1 VAIRGIIV
9 FGRTAAKTL
18 IALCVVGAVVAASGC
33 GTNDHG
39 PRRIVVKARAP
50 ERGNWSPREIHVE
63 RGRPITIVVR
73 NVDIATHSFYL
84 PALGLDTGPL
94 KPGETKDVTFTPE
107 FAGRYLFLCAV
118 WCSDY
123 HMYERGWLI
132 VE

>member
-1 VAIRGIIV
+1 MIELLKTMRLPLFAVLCALSPLLMA
-9 FGRTAAKTL
+9 TA
-18 IALCVVGAVVAASGC
+18 CGVDSGD
-33 GTNDHG
+33 TT
-39 PRRIVVKARAP
+39 RIVLKARAP

-63 RGRPITIVVR
+63 RGRPVTIVVR

-84 PALGLDTGPL
+84 PELNLNTGPL
-94 KPGETKDVTFTPE
+94 QPGQTKEVTFTPE
-107 FAGRYLFLCAV
+107 FAGEYLFLCAV

>member
-1 VAIRGIIV
+1 MLHRITI
-9 FGRTAAKTL
+9 TALLATMCAAGPVL
-18 IALCVVGAVVAASGC
+18 LASGC
-33 GTNDHG
+33 GGNEDG
-39 PRRIVVKARAP
+39 PTKIVLDARAP

-63 RGRPITIVVR
+63 RGQPVTIVVR

-84 PALGLDTGPL
+84 PALSLNTGPL
-94 KPGETKDVTFTPE
+94 QPGEVKEVTFTPE
-107 FAGRYLFLCAV
+107 FEGRYLFLCGI

>member
-1 VAIRGIIV
+1 MIKLRKTKRLPLFAVLCALSPLLMA
-9 FGRTAAKTL
+9 TA
-18 IALCVVGAVVAASGC
+18 CGVDSGD
-33 GTNDHG
+33 TT
-39 PRRIVVKARAP
+39 RIVLKARAP

-63 RGRPITIVVR
+63 RGRPVTIVVR

-84 PALGLDTGPL
+84 PELNLNTGPL
-94 KPGETKDVTFTPE
+94 QPGQMKEVTFTPE
-107 FAGRYLFLCAV
+107 FEGEYLFICAV

>member
-1 VAIRGIIV
+1 MIELRKTMRLPLFAIMCALSPLLMA
-9 FGRTAAKTL
+9 TA
-18 IALCVVGAVVAASGC
+18 CGVDSGD
-33 GTNDHG
+33 TT
-39 PRRIVVKARAP
+39 RIVLKARAP

-63 RGRPITIVVR
+63 RGRQVTIVVR

-84 PALGLDTGPL
+84 PELNLNTGPL
-94 KPGETKDVTFTPE
+94 QPGQMKEVTFTPE
-107 FAGRYLFLCAV
+107 FEGEFLFICAV